1 MNKKHN
7 SGFTII
13 EVTVAS
19 FLLVVL
25 GVGILG
31 LQYVIGKV
39 QLTAFSSF
47 QSSDEANAI
56 VSTIARELRTARAG
70 DNGSFLLE
78 AGANDSIT
86 FYSDVDF
93 DGAVEKVQY
102 TRTGTSMTRAVTE
115 PSGYPVVYTEA
126 NKKTRTISTTVRNGT
141 TSVFNYYNGNWPSDT
156 TGNPLP
162 TPINLLN
169 VKMVKIYIRS
179 NTEANHPAA
188 DYVGQSFAALRMAKT
203 NL

>member
-1 MNKKHN
+1 MRKNQ

-19 FLLVVL
+19 ILLVVL

-47 QSSDEANAI
+47 QSSDEANVI

-115 PSGYPVVYTEA
+115 PSGYPVTYVDA
-126 NKKTRTISTTVRNGT
+126 NKKTKTISTNIRNGT
-141 TSVFNYYNGNWPSDT
+141 TSVFSYYNGNWPTVT
-156 TGNPLP
+156 TGNPIA

-179 NTEANHPAA
+179 NTEANHSAA
-188 DYVGQSFAALRMAKT
+188 DYIGESFATLRMAKT

>member
-1 MNKKHN
+1 MNTKNN

-19 FLLVVL
+19 ILLVVL

-47 QSSDEANAI
+47 QSSDEANTI
-56 VSTIARELRTARAG
+56 VSTISRELRTARAG

-102 TRTGTSMTRAVTE
+102 IRTGTSMTRAVTE

-126 NKKTRTISTTVRNGT
+126 NKKTRTISATIRNGT
-141 TSVFNYYNGNWPSDT
+141 TSVFSYYNGNWPSDT

-179 NTEANHPAA
+179 NTETNHPAA
-188 DYVGQSFAALRMAKT
+188 DYVGQSYAAIRMAKT